1 MDIQLPTSRS
11 YQVGK
16 KATAFADSVTSQCWL
31 LRLLLLDQNFMD
43 WF

>member
-1 MDIQLPTSRS
+1 MDIQLPTSLA

-31 LRLLLLDQNFMD
+31 LLDQNFMD